1 MWKHPLCWF
10 FNYSMLWTFA
20 HILKY
25 YANKTIFNKPLS
37 VSALGREELHQG
49 KFWSPLLI
57 FFSTWQSSNI
67 NYPQFWR
74 CVAKVG
80 VHSLTLLRMSLFP
93 CAMHPGTWHS
103 LWGESSEFIAPHL
116 SDRESN
122 KEVVL
127 CHVNLNQIAKYS
139 IQLFKKMPHFY
150 TAHREDSQ
158 YPHWWWRWAT
168 QLVTCLFSRAASKRK

>member
-1 MWKHPLCWF
+1 MWKHPLCWL

-20 HILKY
+20 CILKY
-25 YANKTIFNKPLS
+25 YANKTTFYKPLS

-74 CVAKVG
+74 CAAKVG
-80 VHSLTLLRMSLFP
+80 VHPLTLLRTSLFP
-93 CAMHPGTWHS
+93 YATHPGTWHS

-127 CHVNLNQIAKYS
+127 CYVNLNQIASTAYS
-139 IQLFKKMPHFY
+139 FLRKCHIFTLPIEKAPNTHIGDDVGPHN
-150 TAHREDSQ
+150 
-158 YPHWWWRWAT
+158 
-168 QLVTCLFSRAASKRK
+168 